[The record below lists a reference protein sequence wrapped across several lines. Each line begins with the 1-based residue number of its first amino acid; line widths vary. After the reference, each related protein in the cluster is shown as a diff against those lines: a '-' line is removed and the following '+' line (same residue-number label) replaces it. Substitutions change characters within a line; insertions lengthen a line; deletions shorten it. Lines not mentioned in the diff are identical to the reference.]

1 MELSS
6 EKKSE
11 YTLFRNLVEQSGEE
25 VYIVKPDLSILFA
38 NRMAANSLG
47 VSRDLLSGMN
57 IADFDSYIALHRGGD
72 NDLFKM
78 LRRDKV
84 ITFDTL
90 QESIEGN
97 RTFKRVKAV
106 HLIHDG
112 AEYVCLYASDIS
124 GLMQSEVDILR
135 REERFRNI
143 FEQSVDGIFII
154 APNGVVI
161 EWNERMESLTGIPK
175 IDAVDKDVIA
185 LYSSMMTG
193 SAPEERKEQLSR
205 YESILRTV
213 RKGIVVQD
221 SFEMRIRNTEGSLY
235 EVQHFVFPVTSLQ
248 DGGFLLGNIIR
259 DITDRRRLEEERIRA
274 QKLDSLGILAG
285 GIAHDFRNI
294 LSAILGNI
302 TLAGMELPA
311 ASPQRKYL
319 TSAET
324 AVLRARELTSRL
336 LTFSKGGD
344 PVKQDISV
352 NELIEESASMILSGS
367 GVSCSYGLDDNLPDI
382 LADRVQIGQVIQN
395 LIINAMQAMP
405 DGGNI
410 RVETSVS
417 PLSLGEIPP
426 LPAGKYLKI
435 SVADNGCGIP
445 RENLEKIF
453 DPYFTTKSEGTGLGL
468 SVVYSIV
475 RRHGGNVTVES
486 TPGSGTSFRI
496 YIPMPDS
503 QNAKPQQQ
511 TARAD
516 MPFKGSGRIL
526 VIDDEDI
533 VRSVIKNLLKSI
545 GYEAESACTV
555 EEGLGIYEKRK
566 EDGKPF
572 NAVIMDLTI
581 RGGID
586 GKKGVRL
593 FKEKFPES
601 KIIVAS
607 GYSNDPVLSRFE
619 EYGFFDA
626 LMKPIELK
634 ELSRI
639 MKRAVC

>member
-6 EKKSE
+6 EEKSE
-11 YTLFRNLVEQSGEE
+11 YTLFRNLIEQSGEE

-38 NRMAANSLG
+38 NRMAARSLG
-47 VSRDLLSGMN
+47 VSRNLLAGMN

-97 RTFKRVKAV
+97 RTFKRIKAV
-106 HLIHDG
+106 HLIHNG

-259 DITDRRRLEEERIRA
+259 DITDRRRLEEERIRT

-302 TLAGMELPA
+302 TLAGMELSD

-324 AVLRARELTSRL
+324 AVLRARELTTRL

-405 DGGNI
+405 DGGSI
-410 RVETSVS
+410 RVETSVT
-417 PLSLGEIPP
+417 PLSQGEIPP
-426 LPAGKYLKI
+426 LPAGEYLKI
-435 SVADNGCGIP
+435 SVTDTGCGIP

-453 DPYFTTKSEGTGLGL
+453 DPYFTTKSDGTGLGL

-486 TPGSGTSFRI
+486 SPGSGTSFRI
-496 YIPMPDS
+496 YLPMPDS
-503 QNAKPQQQ
+503 RSGKPQQQ
-511 TARAD
+511 AVRAD

-555 EEGLGIYEKRK
+555 EEGLGTYAERK
-566 EDGKPF
+566 ERGKPF

-593 FKEKFPES
+593 FKDKFPES